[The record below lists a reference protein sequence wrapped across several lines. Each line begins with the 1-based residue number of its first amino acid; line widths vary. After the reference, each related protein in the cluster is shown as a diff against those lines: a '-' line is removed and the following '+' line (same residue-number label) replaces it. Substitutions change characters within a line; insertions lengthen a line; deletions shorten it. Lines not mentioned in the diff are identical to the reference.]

1 MHSLFLFGRF
11 QFYTTELL
19 AQKNACRF
27 ISKHGGYYLKEH
39 IQQFSEL
46 VQRENFQGAINLW
59 NDIVRMCL
67 WGQSLYM
74 VQIAKVEID
83 KDFI

>member
-1 MHSLFLFGRF
+1 MYSLFLYGRVA
-11 QFYTTELL
+11 FYTTELK

-27 ISKHGGYYLKEH
+27 ISKHCGYYLKEH
-39 IQQFSEL
+39 AQQFSEL

-67 WGQSLYM
+67 YGATLYM
-74 VQIAKVEID
+74 VQIAKAEID